1 MSGTKQK
8 TNRASF
14 GTTRK
19 LPSGRVQARYT
30 EANGQ
35 RVTAPTTFET
45 KRAALDWLAGV
56 RADKMRGQYRDHRVG
71 SEAFGTYAAAW
82 IANGGSRGKLAEKT
96 RVNNEDLL
104 AGLLSPL
111 HDYPLNTITPAIVR
125 AWYSRA
131 RKDLA
136 ATLKTRAEEAR
147 RKVVAEAKRRG
158 VEPPEP
164 LPVPTGESRLRQA
177 YTLLRSILATAV
189 RDDLIGSN
197 PCQIVG
203 AGSVAHPERPLMSPE
218 MLGTIVEEMPEQWT
232 LPIRVMFG
240 AHLRVGEL
248 VALQRGDYADGAL
261 RIERQTTLVNGKPV
275 TTSTK
280 TGKGRTVAIPPSIA
294 DELEAHLAA
303 SKGFPRSP
311 MFLRSDGEP
320 ITNHALGQAWRRA
333 ARRVGLGQFHPHD
346 VRHAGLTM
354 AAQFGATTRELM
366 ARAGHS
372 TARAS
377 LLYQHAA
384 EERNVAIAAGL
395 DALAGAAL
403 GPRLT
408 EAKGTGRA
416 RAAIETIQE
425 RHVED
430 AGKAV

>member
-1 MSGTKQK
+1 MSAK

-19 LPSGRVQARYT
+19 LPSGRWQARYP

-35 RVTAPTTFET
+35 RVTAPTTFAT
-45 KRAALDWLAGV
+45 KRDALDYLAGV
-56 RADKMRGQYRDHRVG
+56 RADKMRGQFRDHRVG
-71 SEAFGTYAAAW
+71 SEAFCTYAADW
-82 IANGGSRGKLAEKT
+82 IENGGSRGRLAPKT
-96 RVNNEDLL
+96 KANNEALL
-104 AGLLSPL
+104 TGLLSPL
-111 HDYPLNTITPAIVR
+111 HDYPLNTITPALVR
-125 AWYSRA
+125 SWYSRA

-136 ATLKTRAEEAR
+136 AGVKRRAEEAR

-158 VEPPEP
+158 VEPPEA
-164 LPVPTGESRLRQA
+164 LPIPTGESRLRQA

-203 AGSVAHPERPLMSPE
+203 AGSVSHPERPLLSPE
-218 MLGTIVEEMPEQWT
+218 ALGTIVSAMPEQWT
-232 LPIRVMFG
+232 LPVRVMFG

-248 VALQRGDYADGAL
+248 VALQRGDYVDGAL
-261 RIERQTTLVNGKPV
+261 RIERQTTLVNGKPM
-275 TTSTK
+275 TTGTK

-294 DELEAHLAA
+294 AELEVHLAA
-303 SKGFPRSP
+303 TTGFGRSP
-311 MFLRSDGEP
+311 MFLRADGEP
-320 ITNHALGQAWRRA
+320 ITNNALTQAWRRA

-377 LLYQHAA
+377 LIYQHAA
-384 EERNVAIAAGL
+384 EERNVAIAEGL

-416 RAAIETIQE
+416 RAALLATEKSPDQMT
-425 RHVED
+425 
-430 AGKAV
+430 GNAV